1 MLWGMNRMEEYRLFD
16 VADSLADQ
24 ADARERH
31 GGRPRLRTPVRD
43 QVVMR
48 TLALDQMLPDDDQAR
63 LVWEFVCQA
72 DLSPLYDAI
81 AAVDGVAGRN
91 ANDPRILMTLWLYAT
106 IRGVGSARELARL
119 CDRHVAYQW
128 ICGDVSMNHHTLADF
143 RVEHGDVVDRILTEQ
158 LAVLMQA
165 GAVTLHRVAQD
176 GVRVRASAGSSS
188 FRRRETLERHLAEAE
203 QRVKTLRTEL
213 EANPSAANRRQAAA
227 RKRAAEERKQRI
239 SSALTALEEVQAK
252 KERRGRDSLKTP
264 ARASSTDPDS
274 RKMKMAD
281 GGTRP
286 AYNVQFATDTQ
297 SQVIVG
303 VEVSTQGTDA
313 NQLGPMQKQIEE
325 RTGVRPDEHLADGG
339 FTTIAELEELN
350 EPGDGR
356 KLYVPVKDEKKKRER
371 GEDPYA
377 PRPDDSAAV
386 AEWRQRMGT
395 EVAQSIYR
403 ERAATAECVNAQAR
417 NRGLQQFRVRGLGR
431 VRAATLWYVVAHNLL
446 RILALRAEGLL
457 K

>member
-1 MLWGMNRMEEYRLFD
+1 MEQYKLFETPNS
-16 VADSLADQ
+16 APKPAKATEKCGSK
-24 ADARERH
+24 
-31 GGRPRLRTPVRD
+31 PRLRTPVRD

-48 TLALDQMLPDDDQAR
+48 TLALDQMLPNDDQAR
-63 LVWEFVCQA
+63 LVWEFVCHA
-72 DLSPLYDAI
+72 DLSPLYDVI
-81 AAVDGVAGRN
+81 AAVDGTAGRN

-119 CDRHVAYQW
+119 CERHVAYQW
-128 ICGDVSMNHHTLADF
+128 ICGDVSMNYHTLADF
-143 RVEHGDVVDRILTEQ
+143 RVAHGDVVDRILTEQ

-188 FRRRETLERHLAEAE
+188 FHRRETLERHLAEAE
-203 QRVKTLRTEL
+203 QRVKTLRAEL
-213 EANPSAANRRQAAA
+213 EADPAAANRRQAAA
-227 RKRAAEERKQRI
+227 RQRAAEERKQRV
-239 SSALTALEEVQAK
+239 SAALTALDEVQAK
-252 KERRGRDSLKTP
+252 KEQRGGDSLKTP
-264 ARASSTDPDS
+264 ARASSTDPDA

-303 VEVSTQGTDA
+303 VEVITQGTDA
-313 NQLGPMQKQIEE
+313 NQLEPMQEQIEE
-325 RTGVRPDEHLADGG
+325 RTAVRPNDHLADGG
-339 FTTIAELEELN
+339 FTTIAELERLN
-350 EPGDGR
+350 DPGDGR
-356 KLYVPVKDEKKKRER
+356 KLYVPVKDEKGKRER

-377 PRPDDSAAV
+377 PRPGDSEAV

-395 EVAQSIYR
+395 EVAQTIYR

-417 NRGLQQFRVRGLGR
+417 NRGLQQFRVRGLRR
-431 VRAATLWYVVAHNLL
+431 VRAVILWYVVAHNLL
-446 RILALRAEGLL
+446 RIRALRAEGVL